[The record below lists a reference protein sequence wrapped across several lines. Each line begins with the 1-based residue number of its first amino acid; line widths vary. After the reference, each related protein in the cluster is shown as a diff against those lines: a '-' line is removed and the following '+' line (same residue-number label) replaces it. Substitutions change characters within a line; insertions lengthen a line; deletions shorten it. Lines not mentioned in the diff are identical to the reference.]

1 MTLDYSALQKACG
14 QLETSIAYLESEQSR
29 QDAGLRQQFRSSV
42 IQSFEYTYELAI
54 KMIRRQLEQIVA
66 NPGELREIN
75 FMDLMRRAFEAGLIL
90 SVSAYKI
97 FREKRNMTTH
107 TYDADKAEAVLEGMH
122 DFLTEMQFLLK
133 ELRNRND

>member
-14 QLETSIAYLESEQSR
+14 QLETSMAYFESEQSR
-29 QDAGLRQQFRSSV
+29 QDAGLRLQFRSAV

-66 NPGELREIN
+66 NPGELREMN
-75 FMDLMRRAFEAGLIL
+75 FMDLIRRAFEAGLIM
-90 SVSAYKI
+90 SVPAYKI

-122 DFLTEMQFLLK
+122 DFLTEIHFLLK